1 MLRKY
6 YGLWCF
12 ISLIVGFCLGV
23 VIKNVWEE
31 SQFIVGSWQTQVP
44 SIVVCPCSSVTRYR
58 VGNAVDWWGIRGYE
72 VKSVH
77 WDDDNTVCSKG
88 KFVDGVIFIRGEGER
103 EKGTYAVTSRIMII
117 NDMRSASI
125 ILPNG
130 NVHMPRL
137 LEHEMGHAFGMRHVD
152 IAGHMMNSIY
162 EYGGEKFWI
171 PD

>member
-1 MLRKY
+1 MLRRH
-6 YGLWCF
+6 YGLWLLVA
-12 ISLIVGFCLGV
+12 LIIGFCLGSG
-23 VIKNVWEE
+23 IKTAWEHNR
-31 SQFIVGSWQTQVP
+31 FIVGSWQTQTP
-44 SIVVCPCSSVTRYR
+44 ILVVCPCSSVTRYR
-58 VGNAVDWWGIRGYE
+58 VGNAVQWWGIRGYE

-125 ILPNG
+125 LLPNG
-130 NVHMPRL
+130 NTHMPRL
-137 LEHEMGHAFGMRHVD
+137 LEHEMGHAFGMSHVD
-152 IAGHMMNSIY
+152 ITGHMMHAIY
-162 EYGGEKFWI
+162 EYGGDRFWI